1 MHCCSRDVLRAIDDF
16 CISRHW
22 MMHVG
27 PEKGDILVGALK
39 SSILAKM
46 MELAPP
52 PPSSSSSSD
61 NVPFVAV
68 ELGTYCGYA
77 SILMGRTMREMM
89 MMASSSNG
97 LDCHLFTT
105 EINVEYAEI
114 AKEMIRLSRMEDLIS
129 VHEISYDGHGTDIV
143 VTIGDALARS
153 SSRNIHKATSIDF
166 LFIDHDKDA
175 YRSDLCKLE
184 ASGMIRR
191 GTKVVADN
199 VLFANIDDYVGYVQR
214 KEELGIAKTR
224 TIPCHVEYSVDDEES
239 SETVQQY
246 QDGVGKC
253 DCLDRFAFQII
264 IYCTDLIIISLFTF
278 VGHVEITDYLR
289 DP

>member
-1 MHCCSRDVLRAIDDF
+1 
-16 CISRHW
+16 
-22 MMHVG
+22 
-27 PEKGDILVGALK
+27 
-39 SSILAKM
+39 
-46 MELAPP
+46 
-52 PPSSSSSSD
+52 
-61 NVPFVAV
+61 
-68 ELGTYCGYA
+68 
-77 SILMGRTMREMM
+77 MGRTMREMM

-105 EINVEYAEI
+105 EINREYAEI
-114 AKEMIRLSRMEDLIS
+114 ATEMIRLSRMEDLIS
-129 VHEISYDGHGTDIV
+129 VHEISYDGHDTDIV
-143 VTIGDALARS
+143 ITIGDALARS
-153 SSRNIHKATSIDF
+153 SYRNIHKATSIDF

-191 GTKVVADN
+191 GTKVIADN

-239 SETVQQY
+239 RETVQQY

-253 DCLDRFAFQII
+253 DCLD
-264 IYCTDLIIISLFTF
+264 
-278 VGHVEITDYLR
+278 
-289 DP
+289 